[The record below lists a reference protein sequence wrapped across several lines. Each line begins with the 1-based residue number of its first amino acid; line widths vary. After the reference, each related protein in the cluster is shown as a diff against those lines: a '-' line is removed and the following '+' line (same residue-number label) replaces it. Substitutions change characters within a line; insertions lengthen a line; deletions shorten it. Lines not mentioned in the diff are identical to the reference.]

1 MHVWKPEGMSE
12 TDVDPVLRWVELL
25 LLFGAVVWVVLYL
38 TDALDGLDLL
48 VHEVLTAVL
57 LLVFRRRRRAD
68 A

>member
-1 MHVWKPEGMSE
+1 MAE

-38 TDALDGLDLL
+38 TGAMDALDLL

-57 LLVFRRRRRAD
+57 LLVFRRRRRSD

>member
-1 MHVWKPEGMSE
+1 MHVWKPEGMAE

-38 TDALDGLDLL
+38 TGAMDALDLL

-57 LLVFRRRRRAD
+57 LVVFRLRRRSD

>member
-1 MHVWKPEGMSE
+1 MHVWKPEGMAE

-38 TDALDGLDLL
+38 TGAMDALDLL

-57 LLVFRRRRRAD
+57 LLVFRLRRRSD

>member
-1 MHVWKPEGMSE
+1 MAE

-25 LLFGAVVWVVLYL
+25 LLFGAVVWVVLCL
-38 TDALDGLDLL
+38 TGAMDALDLL

-57 LLVFRRRRRAD
+57 LLVFRLRRRSD

>member
-1 MHVWKPEGMSE
+1 MHVWKPEGVAE

-25 LLFGAVVWVVLYL
+25 LLFGAVVWVVLYV
-38 TDALDGLDLL
+38 TDAMDALDLL

-57 LLVFRRRRRAD
+57 LVVFRLRRRSD

>member
-1 MHVWKPEGMSE
+1 MAE

-25 LLFGAVVWVVLYL
+25 LLFGAVVWVVLYV
-38 TDALDGLDLL
+38 TGAMDALDLL

-57 LLVFRRRRRAD
+57 LLVFRLRRRSD